1 MYQQLC
7 LSGWEG
13 VSRRNWGVD
22 STRLAKQ
29 QEVERKEI
37 QIPGVK
43 KCNKR
48 RDFFPLWINL
58 KVANPS
64 IKNKNGYL
72 FSDSVKNKHSRGE
85 EGSKPHLDNYKWQAD
100 LWLEHPVTSTAGW
113 EVNLRKHCPL
123 HLSVIFDLILQSSM
137 KSVCPRANSR
147 KCLSDESLCMCVC
160 VCKVCVYTL
169 EGLKGHRCLQ
179 SPFFPLRHPRMP

>member
-1 MYQQLC
+1 MKGCEPQKLRCWQLNSRKSREKRFKYQGL
-7 LSGWEG
+7 
-13 VSRRNWGVD
+13 RNV
-22 STRLAKQ
+22 
-29 QEVERKEI
+29 RKEETF
-37 QIPGVK
+37 V
-43 KCNKR
+43 
-48 RDFFPLWINL
+48 PLWINL

-72 FSDSVKNKHSRGE
+72 FSDSVKNNHSRGE

-137 KSVCPRANSR
+137 KSVCPRANSH
-147 KCLSDESLCMCVC
+147 KCLLDESLCMCVC
-160 VCKVCVYTL
+160 VCKVLCVYTGGP
-169 EGLKGHRCLQ
+169 EGSSVSAVPFLP
-179 SPFFPLRHPRMP
+179 SPTSQNAVAHERTED